1 MNLIERTPQIPI
13 RGKGEDPVWGIGEN
27 PIRGKGEDPVWA
39 KGVNDESGSAA
50 TEFILIALPLFVPA
64 LLFFLSLSQAS
75 RAEMEASMLARE
87 ALQTFVTSSN
97 DNEGHLRLKLLLSE
111 YSKISAPRIGRK
123 AGDSIEGEARS
134 NNHEIQY
141 SINCS
146 ANPCIQPGSAVE
158 LTLFMSIDI
167 EAEVEGIQQAPHNA
181 WGIGGRQIRNQ
192 RTAVASARGYVD
204 KWS

>member
-1 MNLIERTPQIPI
+1 MNLIKRTPQIPI
-13 RGKGEDPVWGIGEN
+13 QGKGEN
-27 PIRGKGEDPVWA
+27 SLWA
-39 KGVNDESGSAA
+39 KGLNDESGSAT
-50 TEFILIALPLFVPA
+50 TEFILIALPLLVPA

-97 DNEGHLRLKLLLSE
+97 DNEGHQRTKLLLSE

-123 AGDSIEGEARS
+123 VGDSIEGEAKS
-134 NNHEIQY
+134 NIHEIQY

-146 ANPCIQPGSAVE
+146 TNPCIQPGAAVE

-167 EAEVEGIQQAPHNA
+167 EAEVEGIQQAPQNA
-181 WGIGGRQIRNQ
+181 WGISGRQIRNQ
-192 RTAVASARGYVD
+192 RTAVASARGYVN